1 MSVEENKDLL
11 HRAIDVWNSG
21 DLSAFD
27 EFIAPGV
34 VMHLR
39 GRADVTGLDAYRTY
53 NAALRTAFPDQQW
66 LLEDLFAEGDK
77 VAFVWTLRGTHR
89 AELSGVAPTGKQ
101 VTVTGISVYRVV
113 EGKMVE
119 IWVQSDTLGL
129 LQQIG
134 GIPTAGAPATPP
146 AASPG
151 K

>member
-1 MSVEENKDLL
+1 MSIEENKALL

-21 DLSAFD
+21 DLSALDHLF
-27 EFIAPGV
+27 APGV

-39 GRADVTGLDAYRTY
+39 GRSDVTGLDAYRTY
-53 NAALRTAFPDQQW
+53 NVALRTAFPDQQW

-89 AELSGVAPTGKQ
+89 GELSGVAPTGKD
-101 VTVTGISVYRVV
+101 VTVTGISVYRITD
-113 EGKMVE
+113 GKMVE

-134 GIPTAGAPATPP
+134 AIP
-146 AASPG
+146 AAG
-151 K
+151 QAGR